1 MQAQD
6 AADEA
11 AATRAVE
18 RDMQLVNEIAE
29 ERVLAALLWASP
41 SLPDDLDHNM
51 FHHDAHRIVADH
63 AVMLRQRG
71 REPDM
76 TTLIDD
82 LTERGHLEAAGGQY
96 YISKLYED
104 RPMST
109 ETIAALA
116 IVQRNFYRRRAEEAR
131 YKLVQAAANWAS
143 PTEVQRLLGEVTYW
157 EELQAGAATAARPTR
172 FRFLKVD
179 DLRKTKPAKGII
191 GDIIYE
197 HTTGYLYGHSNRW
210 KSFVAFG
217 MCLCVATGEDW
228 LGRAVQQGRVVY
240 VASEGE
246 YGAGKRQRAW
256 EMRHPH
262 VRDYSLFH
270 LVPEPVNLMDPEQVR
285 DFIADL
291 KTTGDHPSLIFFDTL
306 ASSMVGGDENVTRD
320 AIIVTD
326 ALRRVRSAFGSCVM
340 CVAHTG
346 KDEGKGL
353 RGSSALFGGADTVI
367 RVNGKEGLGR
377 IEPGETIK
385 LISEK
390 PKDNG
395 YFDDIILTTERVQ
408 WCLDEQGQE
417 WDSSL
422 VIIEAGGGAS
432 QPGSAPK
439 LPQSSHTAL
448 VALSGALMGKIGRA
462 S

>member
-76 TTLIDD
+76 TTLVDELIEHGQ
-82 LTERGHLEAAGGQY
+82 LAAAGGAV

-157 EELQAGAATAARPTR
+157 EELQAGAAGAAWPNP
-172 FRFLKVD
+172 FPFFSVGGFCQK
-179 DLRKTKPAKGII
+179 KNAQGII
-191 GDIIYE
+191 ADINFL
-197 HTTGYLYGHSNRW
+197 HTTRGLFLHTYTLERRF
-210 KSFVAFG
+210 SF
-217 MCLCVATGEDW
+217 
-228 LGRAVQQGRVVY
+228 R
-240 VASEGE
+240 
-246 YGAGKRQRAW
+246 
-256 EMRHPH
+256 
-262 VRDYSLFH
+262 
-270 LVPEPVNLMDPEQVR
+270 
-285 DFIADL
+285 
-291 KTTGDHPSLIFFDTL
+291 
-306 ASSMVGGDENVTRD
+306 
-320 AIIVTD
+320 
-326 ALRRVRSAFGSCVM
+326 
-340 CVAHTG
+340 
-346 KDEGKGL
+346 
-353 RGSSALFGGADTVI
+353 
-367 RVNGKEGLGR
+367 
-377 IEPGETIK
+377 
-385 LISEK
+385 
-390 PKDNG
+390 
-395 YFDDIILTTERVQ
+395 
-408 WCLDEQGQE
+408 
-417 WDSSL
+417 
-422 VIIEAGGGAS
+422 
-432 QPGSAPK
+432 
-439 LPQSSHTAL
+439 
-448 VALSGALMGKIGRA
+448 
-462 S
+462 